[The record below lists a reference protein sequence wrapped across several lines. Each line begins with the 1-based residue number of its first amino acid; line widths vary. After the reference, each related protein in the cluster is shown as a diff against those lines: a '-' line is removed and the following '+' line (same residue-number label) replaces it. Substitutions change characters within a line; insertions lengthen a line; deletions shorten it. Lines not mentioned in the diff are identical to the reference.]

1 MSLVEDYRPGYP
13 RFSAL
18 IAANADF
25 FVCRRFP
32 RLRARLLLL
41 KQDKLAIL
49 ESQLDELDRN
59 EDRPLFLGMSRSD
72 NNTARKSLL
81 AEIDSHL
88 AGYDEFLSR
97 SHNTLNLK
105 KALSRDVSSL
115 ENWVD
120 ATSCI
125 SRDERGFLHH
135 ERELLTLSASED
147 SAIKKLEDW
156 VEDLLV
162 DRYKGFRAISQ
173 HEFSTDPNV
182 YLYSGPLIKRTARVL
197 MLVII
202 TSLLLVPVVVCI
214 LIDSVWARICVIIT
228 STVIY
233 LSILSHLTKSKMI
246 ELILAGATYV
256 PLPVMI

>member
-1 MSLVEDYRPGYP
+1 ETSLVEDYRAGYP

-18 IAANADF
+18 VAANTDF

-32 RLRARLLLL
+32 RLRARLILL
-41 KQDKLAIL
+41 KQDKLAML
-49 ESQLDELDRN
+49 ETQLDELDRN
-59 EDRPLFLGMSRSD
+59 EDRPLFLGMSRAD
-72 NNTARKSLL
+72 NNPARKSLL

-88 AGYDEFLSR
+88 AEYDDFLNR
-97 SHNTLNLK
+97 SHKTLNLK

-125 SRDERGFLHH
+125 SRDEREFLHR

-162 DRYKGFRAISQ
+162 DRYKGFRAV
-173 HEFSTDPNV
+173 EFPFC
-182 YLYSGPLIKRTARVL
+182 
-197 MLVII
+197 I
-202 TSLLLVPVVVCI
+202 TLFKKP
-214 LIDSVWARICVIIT
+214 
-228 STVIY
+228 
-233 LSILSHLTKSKMI
+233 
-246 ELILAGATYV
+246 EG
-256 PLPVMI
+256 